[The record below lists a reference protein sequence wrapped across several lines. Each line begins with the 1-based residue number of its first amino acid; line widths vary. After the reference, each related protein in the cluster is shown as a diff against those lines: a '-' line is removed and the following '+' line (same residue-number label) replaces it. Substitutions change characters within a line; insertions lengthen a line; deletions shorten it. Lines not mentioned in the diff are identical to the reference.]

1 MKRGAKLGVLVAAL
15 AVLVGAW
22 GLINYL
28 TTQKEAAD
36 AALEITDDD
45 IDLAVGEY
53 DDVTALSWTYSESTV
68 NLTYDADSETWVN
81 ADDETCPIDQEAV
94 DALVTAVSSTCAS
107 QEVTDVEDF
116 EQYGLDEP
124 TLTVTAST
132 ADSTVT
138 YAVGSTS
145 LTGEYYV
152 RVDGSTSVYT
162 ETGLLAGAFQV
173 QIDDL
178 LQLESAPTDIASVVS
193 LSVETDVTS
202 YTVEYI
208 EDATDIYYTDAY
220 TWFLTTLDGVD
231 YTAVETVAEET
242 AAEVEVEDEAD
253 AETEAE
259 GEDASQEAEAV
270 AATTTTAVTALDA
283 DSVATLYEL
292 VSGISFLSCE
302 TWNAED
308 LSAYGLDDPQGV
320 VTLTY
325 LDSEDETQTFTL
337 EFGDYTSG
345 YVYVRLAGSNMVY
358 LADGSILDGL
368 MYPDWTSMTP
378 LTLTPLDWD
387 TVTTIAV
394 TLDGDMVYEIE
405 RTYTI
410 EMVEVEVETE
420 DEEDTEE
427 SEDAEDADAEESEEV
442 ETELVETQVN
452 SYTWGDKSLDA
463 DDMDGWLDDV
473 YALTAASLADTEE
486 GRSEVMTITFQRD
499 ADVWQ
504 EVTVTFWKYSSTQY
518 LCQLNGETYFLVS
531 SSTVDGLYDD
541 IWEILTAEDEDEA
554 TEENAD
560 VEADAEADAETE
572 AES

>member
-45 IDLAVGEY
+45 IDLAVGEH

-132 ADSTVT
+132 ADATVT

-152 RVDGSTSVYT
+152 RVDGGTSVYT

-178 LQLESAPTDIASVVS
+178 LQLESAPEDIASVVS

-202 YTVEYI
+202 YTVEAV
-208 EDATDIYYTDAY
+208 EDAAAFYCTDAY
-220 TWFLTTLDGVD
+220 TWFLTELDGVD
-231 YTAVETVAEET
+231 YTAAVVTTAE
-242 AAEVEVEDEAD
+242 
-253 AETEAE
+253 AETEVSE
-259 GEDASQEAEAV
+259 ESEASEEA
-270 AATTTTAVTALDA
+270 AATALITTQAAALDE
-283 DSVATLYEL
+283 DSAAALYEL

-302 TWNAED
+302 TWNADD
-308 LSAYGLDDPQGV
+308 LSAYGLDAPPGGRHPDLPGFGGGDPDLHPGV
-320 VTLTY
+320 WGLHQRLCVCPAGRFQYGLSGRRV
-325 LDSEDETQTFTL
+325 DS
-337 EFGDYTSG
+337 G
-345 YVYVRLAGSNMVY
+345 R
-358 LADGSILDGL
+358 ADVPGL
-368 MYPDWTSMTP
+368 GQHDPPDP
-378 LTLTPLDWD
+378 
-387 TVTTIAV
+387 
-394 TLDGDMVYEIE
+394 
-405 RTYTI
+405 
-410 EMVEVEVETE
+410 
-420 DEEDTEE
+420 
-427 SEDAEDADAEESEEV
+427 DAPG
-442 ETELVETQVN
+442 L
-452 SYTWGDKSLDA
+452 GHRHHHRCHP
-463 DDMDGWLDDV
+463 
-473 YALTAASLADTEE
+473 
-486 GRSEVMTITFQRD
+486 GRSR
-499 ADVWQ
+499 
-504 EVTVTFWKYSSTQY
+504 Y
-518 LCQLNGETYFLVS
+518 L
-531 SSTVDGLYDD
+531 
-541 IWEILTAEDEDEA
+541 
-554 TEENAD
+554 
-560 VEADAEADAETE
+560 
-572 AES
+572 